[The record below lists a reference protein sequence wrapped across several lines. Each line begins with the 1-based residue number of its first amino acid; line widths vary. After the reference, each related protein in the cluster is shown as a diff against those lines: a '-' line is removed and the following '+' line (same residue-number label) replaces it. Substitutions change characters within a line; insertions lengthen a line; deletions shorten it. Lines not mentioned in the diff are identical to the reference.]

1 MTIDS
6 VRGAPDTPELA
17 RPELVQL
24 LTPEGERVEHPDYP
38 WTSAPRTSATCTAIW

>member
-24 LTPEGERVEHPDYP
+24 LTPKGSASSIPTTP